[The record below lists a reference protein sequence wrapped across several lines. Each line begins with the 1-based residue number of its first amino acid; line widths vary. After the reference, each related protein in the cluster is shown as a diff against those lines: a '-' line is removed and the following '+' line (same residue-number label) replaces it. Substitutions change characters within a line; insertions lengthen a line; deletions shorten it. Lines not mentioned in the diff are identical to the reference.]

1 MKLFLEDL
9 YRSITIELRTR
20 NAPVINIPVSSR
32 AMEWNPMRLM
42 NDEGKPRMTM
52 DLLNQSRE
60 LGSRIKHPI
69 VYYPPISYAQSR
81 ADTDLSTLGIFL
93 VSGKPEDKVFTRPI
107 TFIAKQDI
115 IFVDNDER
123 KPILKG
129 EIVVA
134 NIDAPTLA
142 LISGIFEPKEG

>member
-20 NAPVINIPVSSR
+20 NAPVINISVSSR

-69 VYYPPISYAQSR
+69 VYYPPISYAQSK
-81 ADTDLSTLGIFL
+81 ADEDLSAFGTFL
-93 VSGKPEDKVFTRPI
+93 ISGKSEDNIFTRPI
-107 TFIAKQDI
+107 AFIASQNI
-115 IFVDNDER
+115 IFEDAGER
-123 KPILKG
+123 KSILKG

-142 LISGIFEPKEG
+142 LISDIFEPKEG

>member
-9 YRSITIELRTR
+9 YRSITIEHRTR

-32 AMEWNPMRLM
+32 AMEWNPTRLM
-42 NDEGKPRMTM
+42 TDEGKPRMTT

-93 VSGKPEDKVFTRPI
+93 VSGNPEDKVFTRPLA
-107 TFIAKQDI
+107 FIAKQDI

-142 LISGIFEPKEG
+142 LISDIFEPKEG